1 MMNKFMFLM
10 FILLF
15 TSYAFAI
22 EDSSHR
28 QSNSP
33 DKPVIISVDSSGRRV
48 ENSPDRG
55 NFSEKKPEIL
65 EEKSPEKISDRSV
78 TEEEKFPEKKPEIL
92 EEKSPE
98 KISDR
103 SVTEEEKFPEKKP
116 EILEEKSPEKISD
129 RSVTEEQKPPEK
141 ISDISDRRLK
151 NSDDGEIKN
160 QDINNYNTYNTYN
173 VTPDMPG
180 YWDTRGDNFFSDRR
194 YAEALEC
201 YVKALK
207 INPSSKELDDK
218 IAEAKILFDNLDVY
232 FKNSEGTTLLHSRVN
247 NFSDVKALVYNG
259 ADINAANIYGDTP
272 LLSLAGSGDYNPDR
286 LDTARFLIEHGASV
300 NAQDR
305 EGNTPLHKAAGNGF
319 YGLVDLLIKKGA
331 IIDMRNFYGY
341 TPLDMAMI
349 WGREDTV
356 RLLQKYGA
364 K

>member
-1 MMNKFMFLM
+1 MRCILSAI
-10 FILLF
+10 FILLLTF
-15 TSYAFAI
+15 RSYAGTGDF
-22 EDSSHR
+22 SSR
-28 QSNSP
+28 QANSP

-65 EEKSPEKISDRSV
+65 EEKSPEKISDISV
-78 TEEEKFPEKKPEIL
+78 TEEQKSPEKKPEIL

-103 SVTEEEKFPEKKP
+103 SVTEEEK
-116 EILEEKSPEKISD
+116 SPEKISD
-129 RSVTEEQKPPEK
+129 RSVTEEEKSPEK
-141 ISDISDRRLK
+141 ISDRSDRRLK

-160 QDINNYNTYNTYN
+160 QDINNYDTYNTYN

-180 YWDTRGDNFFSDRR
+180 YWDTRGDSFFSDRR

-218 IAEAKILFDNLDVY
+218 IEESEILFDNLGVY
-232 FKNSEGTTLLHSRVN
+232 FKNSEGTTILHGKVN

-272 LLSLAGSGDYNPDR
+272 LHSLTGSNEYNPDR
-286 LDTARFLIEHGASV
+286 LDTVRFLIEHGASV
-300 NAQDR
+300 NARDR
-305 EGNTPLHKAAGNGF
+305 EGNTPLHNAAENGF
-319 YGLVDLLIKKGA
+319 YSVVDLLIKKGA
-331 IIDMRNFYGY
+331 VIDIRNFYGY
-341 TPLDMAMI
+341 TPLDLAKM
-349 WGREDTV
+349 WGREDTA
-356 RLLQKYGA
+356 RLLMKYGA